1 VSTPYQ
7 GESDPSGGYQPG
19 SVPPGPEVA
28 GYPGGTPAYQGGQQD
43 PYPDQGSQGD
53 QTYVTGQTYAAEQT
67 YQGHEQPATYGGE
80 GAATYGGEGAAT
92 YGGASAAAYAGDTG
106 YQVGQQSTH
115 AGSSAYSSGATTTD
129 HSRPDVENESVGSLV
144 SQLTSDFSTLVRQEV
159 ALAKAELTEEAKK
172 AGKGAGMLAGAG
184 FAGWMIGVFASVALM
199 LALGSFMALGWAA
212 LIVTVLWAIVAAVLF
227 SMGRKQL
234 KQVNPKPEQT
244 VQSLKEDKEWVK
256 AQKS

>member
-7 GESDPSGGYQPG
+7 GESDPTGGYQPG
-19 SVPPGPEVA
+19 GAPPGPDVA

-43 PYPDQGSQGD
+43 PYPEQGYQGD
-53 QTYVTGQTYAAEQT
+53 QSYVAEQTYAAEQT
-67 YQGHEQPATYGGE
+67 YQGHEQASTYAQ
-80 GAATYGGEGAAT
+80 GAPT
-92 YGGASAAAYAGDTG
+92 YGGASSATYAGDVG
-106 YQVGQQSTH
+106 YQGSEQGAQG
-115 AGSSAYSSGATTTD
+115 GSSAYSSGATTTD
-129 HSRPDVENESVGSLV
+129 QSRPDVENESVGSLV

-184 FAGWMIGVFASVALM
+184 FAGWMIAVFATVALM